1 MGRGG
6 CRERD
11 AGQRAPSLGM
21 PGAEWMPEMCFCGGG
36 DVFPSMENTLVS
48 ELRFA
53 DSPYLASR

>member
-1 MGRGG
+1 
-6 CRERD
+6 
-11 AGQRAPSLGM
+11 M

-36 DVFPSMENTLVS
+36 DVFLSVENTLVS